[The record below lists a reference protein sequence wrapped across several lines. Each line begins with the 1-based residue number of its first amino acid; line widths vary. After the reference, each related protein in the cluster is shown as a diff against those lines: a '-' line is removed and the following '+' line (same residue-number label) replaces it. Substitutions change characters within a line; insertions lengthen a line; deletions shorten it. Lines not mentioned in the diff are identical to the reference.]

1 MMAKYKPPK
10 NQQGDANIATNCQL
24 TNAEEKLLDVL
35 LDPKNRLLNTTER
48 CNLAGISRQTYYRI
62 MRRPEF
68 IAVYRQQ
75 SYDLFAQNIG
85 PVVTAFIKQA
95 CQGSFPHGNEILE
108 IMGMRRQSAPERAN
122 VDQFTAALTGKA
134 PNPWDGDGD
143 EA

>member
-1 MMAKYKPPK
+1 MMAKHKPPK

>member
-1 MMAKYKPPK
+1 MMAKYKPVESDK
-10 NQQGDANIATNCQL
+10 KFTNYQL
-24 TNAEEKLLDVL
+24 TNAEDRLLEVL
-35 LDPKNRLLNTTER
+35 LDPKNRLSNTTER
-48 CNLAGISRQTYYRI
+48 CKLAGISRTSYYKI

-68 IAVYRQQ
+68 IEVYRQQ
-75 SYDLFAQNIG
+75 AYDLFAQNIG